1 MLLIFCA
8 GVGAAG
14 AAGRGAL
21 GVGALLVVVFGA
33 GLLLFVLLLLSA
45 AAPAAHMPAN
55 TALRT
60 NAVILAIFYPP
71 CLIWRKGIPF
81 RPLTAKP
88 WQAAPSWRRA
98 YNLCVKAKQPKQLRL
113 AALPFQMLNTI
124 NSTNPILINS
134 IARAKE
140 SYSSQCRPSQMPS
153 ATAVPLLCRRKNR
166 SMDAQHGSLI
176 GDPLLYGQAKAI
188 LSLSA

>member
-71 CLIWRKGIPF
+71 L
-81 RPLTAKP
+81 
-88 WQAAPSWRRA
+88 SH
-98 YNLCVKAKQPKQLRL
+98 L
-113 AALPFQMLNTI
+113 A
-124 NSTNPILINS
+124 
-134 IARAKE
+134 
-140 SYSSQCRPSQMPS
+140 
-153 ATAVPLLCRRKNR
+153 
-166 SMDAQHGSLI
+166 
-176 GDPLLYGQAKAI
+176 
-188 LSLSA
+188 